1 MREKG
6 KVGAATL
13 APAEARLH
21 SIFPLRN
28 SQTQGSGHGTKQ
40 QAQRGAQISGVSPA
54 RWQSGRSRGR
64 GGPEGLSGSERGTEC
79 CERGPSP

>member
-13 APAEARLH
+13 APAEAHLH

-54 RWQSGRSRGR
+54 RSQSGAPEAEAAPRGCQAR
-64 GGPEGLSGSERGTEC
+64 NGAEC
-79 CERGPSP
+79 CDRGPSP